1 MILNVMVEPS
11 YRGTYWCEQ
20 YMRGIRSEA
29 EKRNLTIH
37 EILHDPISSPEW
49 DPDNRR
55 KICLL
60 IGTSI
65 SWVPDRILRLSQ
77 ADIHAIL
84 AAYSNN
90 LENWMRVS
98 FVTADYRKAMQD
110 LVSYLMLCGRDPI
123 ALFGVNPDSSSDRLK
138 KNAFLSLSY
147 ANYPRG
153 EEEDIFMNTGSLKR
167 TCRDFYQ
174 KANRYHSA
182 ICVNDIS
189 AILLIRFLSAKG
201 IQVPED
207 MYIVSFGDT
216 ILGQIQDPGITT
228 AVLNFVE
235 VGKQAVEIF
244 LLLNKNPQLSAVS
257 TSVHCE
263 IKIRQSTDFKHASG
277 TLSMGYNSPPPKPV
291 PFYEDPDVTEIFRLE
306 GILSHCDE
314 LDRKILAGLIQNVR
328 YGDLSERLYISENAL
343 KYRVK
348 KILSLSGGMDRDSL
362 TALAG
367 KYLTGG
373 NGGNGR

>member
-1 MILNVMVEPS
+1 MILNVIVEPS
-11 YRGTYWCEQ
+11 YRGTHWCEQ
-20 YMRGIRSEA
+20 YMHGIRSEA
-29 EKRNLTIH
+29 EKRNITIH

-65 SWVPDRILRLSQ
+65 SWVPDMILRLCQS
-77 ADIHAIL
+77 DIHVIL

-90 LENWMRVS
+90 LESWMQVS
-98 FVTADYRKAMQD
+98 YVTADYRKAMQN
-110 LVSYLMLCGRDPI
+110 LVSYLMLCCRGKI
-123 ALFGVNPDSSSDRLK
+123 ALFGVNPDSSSDKLK
-138 KNAFLSLSY
+138 KDAFLSLSY
-147 ANYPRG
+147 ANDPRR
-153 EEEDIFMNTGSLKR
+153 EENDIYLNTGSLEK
-167 TCRDFYQ
+167 TCRDFYR
-174 KANRYHSA
+174 KADLYHSV
-182 ICVNDIS
+182 ICVNDIT
-189 AILLIRFLSAKG
+189 AIMLIRFLSAKG
-201 IQVPED
+201 IKVPKD
-207 MYIVSFGDT
+207 MYITSFGDT

-228 AVLNFVE
+228 AVLNCVE

-257 TSVHCE
+257 TSVNCE
-263 IKIRQSTDFKHASG
+263 IKIRQSTDYKHSSG
-277 TLSMGYNSPPPKPV
+277 ALPMGYNNPPPKPV

-362 TALAG
+362 TALAR
-367 KYLTGG
+367 KYLSGG
-373 NGGNGR
+373 NPEGI